1 MFQSG
6 SEGRAAQQCAVLTRL
21 ISPVLMNVAL
31 HGLEQ
36 PARTRYFATTA
47 RTPAIGSVNPCGGEV
62 RR

>member
-21 ISPVLMNVAL
+21 LSPLLMNVAL

-36 PARTRYFATTA
+36 PAGARYFADDRKDA
-47 RTPAIGSVNPCGGEV
+47 GNRFREPLWW
-62 RR
+62 